1 MHRAFSGADKVAVRE
16 GKNSNGADLCQPFSV
31 LIDCVA
37 GKVYPVVP
45 VHAGTALIKLY
56 VPVQPLGLFQ
66 AVIVRE
72 CVHIIVQII
81 KNSCAVL
88 KNNIK
93 HKVLPWL
100 HRFYSWNHT
109 RPPRQKVK

>member
-1 MHRAFSGADKVAVRE
+1 MHRAFSGTDKVTVTG
-16 GKNSNGADLCQPFSV
+16 GKISNGADLCQTFSV

-72 CVHIIVQII
+72 CIHIIVQQKLAEKPIVKERKKKSPAI
-81 KNSCAVL
+81 FYKFQRPVL
-88 KNNIK
+88 QCKSSYK
-93 HKVLPWL
+93 
-100 HRFYSWNHT
+100 T
-109 RPPRQKVK
+109 